1 MTGDFVRA
9 ENLSVTLGGKTVL
22 SRVNLG
28 IKRGEFV
35 TLIGPNGSGKTTLVK
50 CLLGLIKPSAGGAGI
65 NTRRTGYIPQSYTE
79 TRGFPATAGE
89 LIKSAGISAGI
100 KGNDVIM
107 SLEEIMAELKISHAV
122 NKCFSS
128 LSGGEKQKTILAM
141 ALIKKPE
148 VLILDEPNLNLDP
161 HAYAGFLK
169 LADFIHKKHKITVI
183 FVTHMVF
190 KMPVSPARVMVLKK
204 GTLCYDGKA
213 APLFGRKNA
222 MEEIYG

>member
-9 ENLSVTLGGKTVL
+9 ENLSVIIGGKTVL

-50 CLLGLIKPSAGGAGI
+50 CLLGLIKPSEGGAVI
-65 NTRRTGYIPQSYTE
+65 NTRRTAYIPQSYSE

-89 LIKSAGISAGI
+89 LIKSAGISSGM
-100 KGNDVIM
+100 KGRDALTEREKIT
-107 SLEEIMAELKISHAV
+107 AELKIGYAV
-122 NKCFSS
+122 NKCFSG

-161 HAYAGFLK
+161 HAYAKFLK

-183 FVTHMVF
+183 FVTHMIF
-190 KMPVSPARVMVLKK
+190 KMPVSSARVMVLKK
-204 GTLCYDGKA
+204 GALCYDGKA
-213 APLFGRKNA
+213 APLFGKKNA
-222 MEEIYG
+222 MDEIYG

>member
-9 ENLSVTLGGKTVL
+9 ENLSVNLGGKTVL
-22 SRVNLG
+22 SGVNLG
-28 IKRGEFV
+28 IKHGEFV
-35 TLIGPNGSGKTTLVK
+35 TLIGPNGSGKTTLIK
-50 CLLGLIKPSAGGAGI
+50 CLLGLIKPSEGGAVI
-65 NTRRTGYIPQSYTE
+65 NTRRTGYIPQSYSE

-89 LIKSAGISAGI
+89 LIKSAGISAGM
-100 KGNDVIM
+100 KSGEAMMSMEKIM
-107 SLEEIMAELKISHAV
+107 SELKISSAL
-122 NKCFSS
+122 NKCFSE

-161 HAYAGFLK
+161 HAYAKFLQ

-183 FVTHMVF
+183 FVTHMIF
-190 KMPVSPARVMVLKK
+190 KIPVSSARVMVLKK
-204 GTLCYDGKA
+204 GGIYYDGKA
-213 APLFGRKNA
+213 APLFRKKNV